1 MRAMGPSANVRTVP
15 GVRRKRVRGCH
26 FPQGCPR
33 TVTWLCGFAWKRH
46 AWGMCAR
53 MQRVCARLGTAGNFG
68 TVLLGVLDCAP
79 FVSHPGGHLSRPP
92 GWADGAGELR
102 ACAVCAARQG
112 SGARLFQTK
121 PSAHG
126 RRWQWRWRQRQR
138 RWQAARG
145 QGQRLR
151 VNDQRGARSSTFQ
164 TQLLLAF
171 RVQVTI
177 RLERCKP
184 FVCCGGTAALARR

>member
-1 MRAMGPSANVRTVP
+1 
-15 GVRRKRVRGCH
+15 
-26 FPQGCPR
+26 
-33 TVTWLCGFAWKRH
+33 
-46 AWGMCAR
+46 MCAGAISPKDAPAQSPGCAGSHGR
-53 MQRVCARLGTAGNFG
+53 GTLGGCARACSACARASAQPATSAQCFLVCS
-68 TVLLGVLDCAP
+68 TV
-79 FVSHPGGHLSRPP
+79 HPSFLTPVDICPDHQG
-92 GWADGAGELR
+92 ADGAGELR

-112 SGARLFQTK
+112 SGAWLFQTK
-121 PSAHG
+121 PSARG
-126 RRWQWRWRQRQR
+126 RRRQWRWRRRQR

>member
-1 MRAMGPSANVRTVP
+1 MRAMGPSASVRTVP

-79 FVSHPGGHLSRPP
+79 FVSHPRWTSVQTTRVS
-92 GWADGAGELR
+92 GWGWR
-102 ACAVCAARQG
+102 AARVRCVRGTPGEQRMALLGEAIRAWSQVAVAVAAAAAVVAG
-112 SGARLFQTK
+112 SAR
-121 PSAHG
+121 PRSAAEG
-126 RRWQWRWRQRQR
+126 
-138 RWQAARG
+138 
-145 QGQRLR
+145 
-151 VNDQRGARSSTFQ
+151 
-164 TQLLLAF
+164 
-171 RVQVTI
+171 
-177 RLERCKP
+177 
-184 FVCCGGTAALARR
+184 